1 MPADPGS
8 TQVGRRVSALF
19 EFLNAGKSVLR
30 LPEHAGAEV
39 LSRLL
44 EGRVQGVFA
53 EQADPVLALARERG
67 LDAVEI
73 VGYPREGP
81 GTGAPLSE
89 FGVLALS
96 GMLDMIGDP
105 AREPL
110 RLGGH
115 QAAYAAGMSAFTAMM
130 ALLSGREVG
139 RAADV
144 AKVSLIETMVWV
156 NWKAVSA
163 AQAQGRAPSRRG
175 AKAEFQ
181 VLRCLDGWIA
191 LVFTVTQYDAL
202 VRLVDIPALSEPRFA
217 NRAARVENGEAF
229 IATLAPWF
237 AQRRRDDIY
246 QQAQDL
252 GVPLGPVVDAGELLD
267 DPQHLAR
274 AFIATVAH
282 PVLGARPLGC
292 RCAGATTVSCR
303 RRCASWRGSRRGGR
317 RRRGARMN
325 TAPPLAGVRVIDF
338 GQLTAGA
345 NTSAMLGDLG
355 RRGDQDRVTSQP
367 GSVSG
372 DRRERPAAGLV
383 EPVRA
388 IHLQQSQQAK
398 RGARPE
404 DRTGPPPRRRADRP
418 GRCGGRELPS
428 WRARAPGAG

>member
-1 MPADPGS
+1 MPTDPRAGPLQGLTLIESNAPGSPLCLRLANGLATRIAADLGARVVKLEPADGDPVRACGPWIDAGG
-8 TQVGRRVSALF
+8 GRRVSALF

-130 ALLSGREVG
+130 ALLSGREAG

-282 PVLGARPLGC
+282 PVLGSL
-292 RCAGATTVSCR
+292 
-303 RRCASWRGSRRGGR
+303 
-317 RRRGARMN
+317 RMPRLPVRWGDHGFVP
-325 TAPPLAGVRVIDF
+325 TALRELAGISS
-338 GQLTAGA
+338 L
-345 NTSAMLGDLG
+345 
-355 RRGDQDRVTSQP
+355 
-367 GSVSG
+367 
-372 DRRERPAAGLV
+372 
-383 EPVRA
+383 
-388 IHLQQSQQAK
+388 
-398 RGARPE
+398 
-404 DRTGPPPRRRADRP
+404 ADV
-418 GRCGGRELPS
+418 
-428 WRARAPGAG
+428 GAGERA